1 MSIET
6 FFVNYSFRMNNG
18 GSTTTVRDCVP
29 GREQSF
35 ITNSMDIFLTSEA
48 WIALLTLTF
57 LEIVLGVDNIIFI
70 SIISGRLPKNQQKKA
85 RNLGLLLAL
94 IMRIGLLLGITWIID
109 STEPILTVLDHPFSA
124 KDIILLIGGLF
135 LIGKST
141 TEIHHT
147 LEGDEHEEKEQKK
160 ASFSGI
166 ILQIV
171 ALDLVFSFDS
181 ILTAVGLTPEVTIMI
196 IAVIIAMFTMMAFAG
211 RISAFINKHP
221 SLQMLAM
228 SFLILIGFML
238 GLEAFHIEIPK
249 GYIYFA
255 VFFSLSVE
263 GLNMRRRK
271 NAMAVK
277 LRKRIVGNK

>member
-1 MSIET
+1 
-6 FFVNYSFRMNNG
+6 
-18 GSTTTVRDCVP
+18 
-29 GREQSF
+29 
-35 ITNSMDIFLTSEA
+35 MDVFLTSEA

-70 SIISGRLPKNQQKKA
+70 SIISGRLPESQQKNA
-85 RNLGLLLAL
+85 RNLGLSLAL
-94 IMRIGLLLGITWIID
+94 VMRIALLLGITWIIQ
-109 STEPILTVLDHPFSA
+109 STDPIFTVLDHGFSI
-124 KDIILLIGGLF
+124 KDVILLVGGMF

-141 TEIHHT
+141 TEIHQT
-147 LEGDEHEEKEQKK
+147 LEGEEHEAGGDKK
-160 ASFSGI
+160 VSFSSV

-181 ILTAVGLTPEVTIMI
+181 ILTAVGLTPNVLIMI
-196 IAVIIAMFTMMAFAG
+196 IAVIIAMITMMTFAG
-211 RISAFINKHP
+211 KISAFINKHP

-238 GLEAFHIEIPK
+238 ALEAFHFEIPK

-255 VFFSLSVE
+255 VFFSLAVE
-263 GLNMRRRK
+263 FLNMRRRR

-277 LRKRIVGNK
+277 LRKRIVGKK